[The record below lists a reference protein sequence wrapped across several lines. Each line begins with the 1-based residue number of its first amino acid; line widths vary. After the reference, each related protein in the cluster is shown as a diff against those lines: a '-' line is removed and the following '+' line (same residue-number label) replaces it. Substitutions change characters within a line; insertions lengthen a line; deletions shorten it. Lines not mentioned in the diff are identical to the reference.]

1 MGREIFAGR
10 KITLVIFREML
21 YNRTRQFN
29 NGRSSYFVVT
39 PPTGGGRRIAMKKR
53 ILAVFLAAAA
63 LTCSLSA
70 CGGATN
76 QTPAPSDE
84 TTPSSGGDHG
94 NEIAVGIAQ
103 DLDNSLDPY
112 QMTAAGT
119 REVMFNVFEGLVKPD
134 SSGSYVNAVA
144 SDVSV
149 SEDGL
154 TYTFTLR
161 DGVVFHNGETC
172 TTEDVLYSFETC
184 AATSVTSAVVEALSA
199 VTDTSVDGN
208 QITMTLSAPNPDFLS
223 YVASVYIVPAGYDQ
237 QATQPV
243 GTGPF
248 KFLSRSVQ
256 ENIILEKHTEYYGA
270 PAYLDRVTY
279 RIFEDAN
286 ALFTALNSGSLDLVA
301 HLTSDQVSNLTNGY
315 NVLEGTMNLVQAMYL
330 NNAVEPFTDERVRQ
344 ALCYAVD
351 VDAMLA
357 LTADGHG
364 TKVGSSMYPAFTKY
378 FDPSLAGA
386 YPHDPQRAQELLT
399 EAGYPD
405 GFSFTITVPSNY
417 QPHVDTAVV
426 LAEQLSAVGV
436 TAEINLVDWN
446 TWLEDVYAGRN
457 FEATVVGF
465 DSSILAAS
473 GMLARW
479 VSDDDKNMINYNNPD
494 YDAAYA
500 AAQTTVDDAQQTAY
514 YKECLQILSDTAA
527 NVYLQDLADFVALNP
542 ALEGFQFYP
551 LYVID
556 MSLLRFAA

>member
-1 MGREIFAGR
+1 
-10 KITLVIFREML
+10 
-21 YNRTRQFN
+21 
-29 NGRSSYFVVT
+29 
-39 PPTGGGRRIAMKKR
+39 MKKR

-70 CGGATN
+70 CGGATT
-76 QTPAPSDE
+76 QTTAPSDE

-134 SSGSYVNAVA
+134 SSGNYVNAVA
-144 SDVSV
+144 SDVSI

-184 AATSVTSAVVEALSA
+184 AATSWTSAVVEALSA
-199 VTDTSVDGN
+199 VTDLRAEGN
-208 QITMTLSAPNPDFLS
+208 QVIVTLNAPNPDFLS
-223 YVASVYIVPAGYDQ
+223 YVSSVSIVPAGYDQ

-248 KFLSRSVQ
+248 KFVSRSVQ
-256 ENIILEKHTEYYGA
+256 ENIILERHEDYYGT

-279 RIFEDAN
+279 RIYEDSN
-286 ALFTALNSGSLDLVA
+286 ALFTALNSGALDLVA

-315 NVLEGTMNLVQAMYL
+315 EVLEGTMNLVQALYL
-330 NNAVEPFTDERVRQ
+330 NNAVEPFNDVRVRQ

-378 FDPSLAGA
+378 FDASLADA
-386 YPHDPQRAQELLT
+386 YPHDVEKAKALLA

-417 QPHVDTAVV
+417 QPHVDTAEV
-426 LAEQLSAVGV
+426 LVEQLSQVGI
-436 TAEINLVDWN
+436 TAQIDLVDWN
-446 TWLEDVYAGRN
+446 NWLEDVYGNRN
-457 FEATVVGF
+457 FETTVVGF
-465 DSSILAAS
+465 DSSILNAS

-479 VSDDDKNMINYNNPD
+479 VTGSDQNMINYSDPD

-500 AAQTTVDDAQQTAY
+500 AAQATVDDAEQTAY

-556 MSLLRFAA
+556 MSLLRFAD

>member
-1 MGREIFAGR
+1 
-10 KITLVIFREML
+10 
-21 YNRTRQFN
+21 
-29 NGRSSYFVVT
+29 
-39 PPTGGGRRIAMKKR
+39 MKKR

-70 CGGATN
+70 CGGATT
-76 QTPAPSDE
+76 QTTAPSDE
-84 TTPSSGGDHG
+84 TTPSSGEPHG
-94 NEIAVGIAQ
+94 NEITVGIAQ
-103 DLDNSLDPY
+103 DLESSLDPY

-134 SSGSYVNAVA
+134 SSGNYVNAVA
-144 SDVSV
+144 SDVSI

-184 AATSVTSAVVEALSA
+184 AATSWTSAVVEALSA
-199 VTDTSVDGN
+199 VTDLRAEGN
-208 QITMTLSAPNPDFLS
+208 QVIVTLNAPNPDFLS
-223 YVASVYIVPAGYDQ
+223 YVSSVSIVPAGYDQ

-248 KFLSRSVQ
+248 KFVSRSVQ
-256 ENIILEKHTEYYGA
+256 ENIILERHEDYYGT

-279 RIFEDAN
+279 RIYEDSN
-286 ALFTALNSGSLDLVA
+286 ALFTALNSGALDLVA

-315 NVLEGTMNLVQAMYL
+315 EVLEGTMNLVQALYL
-330 NNAVEPFTDERVRQ
+330 NHAVEPFNDVRVRQ

-357 LTADGHG
+357 LTAGGHG

-378 FDPSLAGA
+378 FDASLADA
-386 YPHDPQRAQELLT
+386 YPHDVEKAKALLA

-417 QPHVDTAVV
+417 QPHVDTAEV
-426 LAEQLSAVGV
+426 LVEQLSQVGI
-436 TAEINLVDWN
+436 TAQIDLVDWN
-446 TWLEDVYAGRN
+446 TWLEDVYGNRN
-457 FEATVVGF
+457 FETTVVGF
-465 DSSILAAS
+465 DSSILNAS

-479 VSDDDKNMINYNNPD
+479 VTGSDQNMINYSDPD

-500 AAQTTVDDAQQTAY
+500 AAQATVDDAEQTAY

-527 NVYLQDLADFVALNP
+527 NVYLQDLAGFVSINP

-556 MSLLRFAA
+556 MSLLRFAD

>member
-1 MGREIFAGR
+1 
-10 KITLVIFREML
+10 
-21 YNRTRQFN
+21 
-29 NGRSSYFVVT
+29 
-39 PPTGGGRRIAMKKR
+39 MKKR

-70 CGGATN
+70 CGGATT
-76 QTPAPSDE
+76 QTTAPSDE
-84 TTPSSGGDHG
+84 TTPSSGEPHG
-94 NEIAVGIAQ
+94 NEITVGIAQ
-103 DLDNSLDPY
+103 DLESSLDPY

-134 SSGSYVNAVA
+134 SSGNYVNAVA
-144 SDVSV
+144 SDVSI

-184 AATSVTSAVVEALSA
+184 AATSWTSAVVEALSA
-199 VTDTSVDGN
+199 ATDLRAEGN
-208 QITMTLSAPNPDFLS
+208 QVIVTLNAPNPDFLS
-223 YVASVYIVPAGYDQ
+223 YVSSVSIVPAGYDQ

-248 KFLSRSVQ
+248 KFVSRSVQ
-256 ENIILEKHTEYYGA
+256 ENIILERHEDYYGT

-279 RIFEDAN
+279 RIYEDSN
-286 ALFTALNSGSLDLVA
+286 ALFTALNSGALDLVA

-315 NVLEGTMNLVQAMYL
+315 GVLEGTMNLVQALYL
-330 NNAVEPFTDERVRQ
+330 NHAVEPFNDVRVRQ

-357 LTADGHG
+357 LTAGGHG

-378 FDPSLAGA
+378 FDASLADA
-386 YPHDPQRAQELLT
+386 YPHDVEKAKALLA

-417 QPHVDTAVV
+417 QPHVDTAEV
-426 LAEQLSAVGV
+426 LVEQLSQVGI
-436 TAEINLVDWN
+436 TAQIDLVDWN
-446 TWLEDVYAGRN
+446 TWLEDVYGNRN
-457 FEATVVGF
+457 FETTVVGF
-465 DSSILAAS
+465 DSSILNAS

-479 VSDDDKNMINYNNPD
+479 VTGSDQNMINYSDPD

-500 AAQTTVDDAQQTAY
+500 AAQATVDDAEQTAY

-527 NVYLQDLADFVALNP
+527 NVYLQDLADFVAINP

-556 MSLLRFAA
+556 MSLLRFAD

>member
-1 MGREIFAGR
+1 
-10 KITLVIFREML
+10 
-21 YNRTRQFN
+21 
-29 NGRSSYFVVT
+29 
-39 PPTGGGRRIAMKKR
+39 MKKR

-70 CGGATN
+70 CGGATT

-84 TTPSSGGDHG
+84 TTPSSGEPHG
-94 NEIAVGIAQ
+94 NEITVGIAQ
-103 DLDNSLDPY
+103 DLESSLDPY

-134 SSGSYVNAVA
+134 SSGNYVNAVA
-144 SDVSV
+144 SDVSI

-184 AATSVTSAVVEALSA
+184 AATSWTSAVVEALSA
-199 VTDTSVDGN
+199 VTDLRAEGN
-208 QITMTLSAPNPDFLS
+208 QVIVTLNAPNPDFLS
-223 YVASVYIVPAGYDQ
+223 YVSSVSIVPAGYDQ

-248 KFLSRSVQ
+248 KFVSRSVQ
-256 ENIILEKHTEYYGA
+256 ENIILERHEDYYGT

-279 RIFEDAN
+279 RIYEDSN
-286 ALFTALNSGSLDLVA
+286 ALFTALNSGALDLVA

-315 NVLEGTMNLVQAMYL
+315 EVLEGTMNLVQALYL
-330 NNAVEPFTDERVRQ
+330 NHAVEPFNDVRVRQ

-357 LTADGHG
+357 LTAGGHG

-378 FDPSLAGA
+378 FDASLADA
-386 YPHDPQRAQELLT
+386 YPHDVEKAKALLA

-417 QPHVDTAVV
+417 QPHVDTAEV
-426 LAEQLSAVGV
+426 LVEQLSQVGI
-436 TAEINLVDWN
+436 TAQIDLVDWN
-446 TWLEDVYAGRN
+446 TWLEDVYGNRN
-457 FEATVVGF
+457 FETTVVGF
-465 DSSILAAS
+465 DSSILNAS

-479 VSDDDKNMINYNNPD
+479 VTGSDQNMINYSDPD

-500 AAQTTVDDAQQTAY
+500 AAQATVDDAEQTAY

-527 NVYLQDLADFVALNP
+527 NVYLQDLADFVAINP

-556 MSLLRFAA
+556 MSLLRFAD

>member
-1 MGREIFAGR
+1 
-10 KITLVIFREML
+10 
-21 YNRTRQFN
+21 
-29 NGRSSYFVVT
+29 
-39 PPTGGGRRIAMKKR
+39 MKKR

-70 CGGATN
+70 CGGATT
-76 QTPAPSDE
+76 QTTAPSDE
-84 TTPSSGGDHG
+84 TTPSSGEPHG
-94 NEIAVGIAQ
+94 NEITVGIAQ
-103 DLDNSLDPY
+103 DLESSLDPY

-134 SSGSYVNAVA
+134 SSGNYVNAVA
-144 SDVSV
+144 SDVSI

-161 DGVVFHNGETC
+161 DGVVFHHGETC

-184 AATSVTSAVVEALSA
+184 AATSWTSAVVEALSA
-199 VTDTSVDGN
+199 VTDLRAEGN
-208 QITMTLSAPNPDFLS
+208 QVIVTLNAPNPDFLS
-223 YVASVYIVPAGYDQ
+223 YVSSVSIVPAGYDQ

-248 KFLSRSVQ
+248 KFVSRSVQ
-256 ENIILEKHTEYYGA
+256 ENIILERHEDYYGT

-279 RIFEDAN
+279 RIYEDSN
-286 ALFTALNSGSLDLVA
+286 ALFTALNSGALDLVA

-315 NVLEGTMNLVQAMYL
+315 EVLEGTMNLVQALYL
-330 NNAVEPFTDERVRQ
+330 NHAVEPFVVVRVRQ
-344 ALCYAVD
+344 ALCEAVD

-357 LTADGHG
+357 LTAGGHG

-378 FDPSLAGA
+378 FDASLADA
-386 YPHDPQRAQELLT
+386 YPHDVEKAKALLA

-417 QPHVDTAVV
+417 QPHVDTAEV
-426 LAEQLSAVGV
+426 LVEQLSQVGI
-436 TAEINLVDWN
+436 TAQIDLVVWDTWLVD
-446 TWLEDVYAGRN
+446 VYGDRN
-457 FEATVVGF
+457 VAATVVGF
-465 DSSILAAS
+465 DSSILNAS

-479 VSDDDKNMINYNNPD
+479 VTGSDQNMINYSDPD

-500 AAQTTVDDAQQTAY
+500 AAQATVDDAEQTAY

-527 NVYLQDLADFVALNP
+527 NVYLQDLADFVAINP

-556 MSLLRFAA
+556 MSLLRFAD

>member
-1 MGREIFAGR
+1 
-10 KITLVIFREML
+10 
-21 YNRTRQFN
+21 
-29 NGRSSYFVVT
+29 
-39 PPTGGGRRIAMKKR
+39 MKKR

-70 CGGATN
+70 CGGATT
-76 QTPAPSDE
+76 QTTAPSDE
-84 TTPSSGGDHG
+84 TTPSSGEPHG
-94 NEIAVGIAQ
+94 NEITVGIAQ
-103 DLDNSLDPY
+103 DLESSLDPY

-134 SSGSYVNAVA
+134 SSGNYVNAVA
-144 SDVSV
+144 SDVSI

-184 AATSVTSAVVEALSA
+184 AATSWTSAVVEALSA
-199 VTDTSVDGN
+199 VTDLRAEGN
-208 QITMTLSAPNPDFLS
+208 QVIVTLNAPNPDFLS
-223 YVASVYIVPAGYDQ
+223 YVSSVSIVPAGYDQ

-248 KFLSRSVQ
+248 KFVSRSVQ
-256 ENIILEKHTEYYGA
+256 ENIILERHEDYYGT
-270 PAYLDRVTY
+270 PAYLDRVPY
-279 RIFEDAN
+279 LIYEDSN
-286 ALFTALNSGSLDLVA
+286 ALFTALTSGALDLVA

-315 NVLEGTMNLVQAMYL
+315 EVLEGTMNLVQALYL
-330 NNAVEPFTDERVRQ
+330 NHAVEPFNDVRVRQ

-357 LTADGHG
+357 LTAGGHG

-378 FDPSLAGA
+378 FDASLADA
-386 YPHDPQRAQELLT
+386 YPHDVEKAKALLA

-417 QPHVDTAVV
+417 QPHVDTAEV
-426 LAEQLSAVGV
+426 LVEQLSQVGI
-436 TAEINLVDWN
+436 TAQIDLVDWN
-446 TWLEDVYAGRN
+446 TWLEDVYGNRN
-457 FEATVVGF
+457 FETTVVGF
-465 DSSILAAS
+465 DSSILNAS

-479 VSDDDKNMINYNNPD
+479 VTGSDQNMINYSDPD

-500 AAQTTVDDAQQTAY
+500 AAQATVDDAEQTAY

-527 NVYLQDLADFVALNP
+527 NVYLQDLADFVAINP

-556 MSLLRFAA
+556 MSLLRFAD

>member
-1 MGREIFAGR
+1 
-10 KITLVIFREML
+10 
-21 YNRTRQFN
+21 
-29 NGRSSYFVVT
+29 
-39 PPTGGGRRIAMKKR
+39 MKKR

-70 CGGATN
+70 CGGATT
-76 QTPAPSDE
+76 QTTAPSDE
-84 TTPSSGGDHG
+84 TTPSSGEPHG
-94 NEIAVGIAQ
+94 NEITVGIAQ
-103 DLDNSLDPY
+103 DLESSLDPY

-134 SSGSYVNAVA
+134 SSGNYVNAVA
-144 SDVSV
+144 SDVSI

-184 AATSVTSAVVEALSA
+184 AATSWTSAVVEALSA
-199 VTDTSVDGN
+199 VTDLRAEGN
-208 QITMTLSAPNPDFLS
+208 QVIVTLNAPNPDFLS
-223 YVASVYIVPAGYDQ
+223 YVSSVSIVPAGYDQ

-248 KFLSRSVQ
+248 KFVSRSVQ
-256 ENIILEKHTEYYGA
+256 ENIILERHEDYYGT

-279 RIFEDAN
+279 RIYEDSN
-286 ALFTALNSGSLDLVA
+286 ALFTALNSGALDLVA

-315 NVLEGTMNLVQAMYL
+315 EVLEGTMNLVQALYL
-330 NNAVEPFTDERVRQ
+330 NHAVEPFNDVRVRQ

-357 LTADGHG
+357 LTAGGHG

-378 FDPSLAGA
+378 FDASLADA
-386 YPHDPQRAQELLT
+386 YPHDVEKAKALLA

-417 QPHVDTAVV
+417 QPHVDTAEV
-426 LAEQLSAVGV
+426 LVEQFSQVGI
-436 TAEINLVDWN
+436 TAQIDLVDWN
-446 TWLEDVYAGRN
+446 TWLEDVYGNRN
-457 FEATVVGF
+457 FETTVVGF
-465 DSSILAAS
+465 DSSILNAS

-479 VSDDDKNMINYNNPD
+479 VTGSDQNMINYSDPD

-500 AAQTTVDDAQQTAY
+500 AAQATVDDAEQTAY

-527 NVYLQDLADFVALNP
+527 NVYLQDLADFVAINP

-556 MSLLRFAA
+556 MSLLRFAD